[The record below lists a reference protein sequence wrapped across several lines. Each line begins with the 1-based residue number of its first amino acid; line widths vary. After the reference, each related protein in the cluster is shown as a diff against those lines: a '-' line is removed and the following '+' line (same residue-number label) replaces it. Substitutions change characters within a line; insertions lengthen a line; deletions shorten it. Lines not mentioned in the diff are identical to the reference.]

1 MRMTCYKMPLLF
13 SRLFESGD
21 LLQCNVEDSIDRNLE
36 LIITTC
42 PGEHKFDPGYG
53 CNIWDLDFEN
63 VISVQRWE
71 NDFIAFISQ
80 AIKKYEPRIIE
91 TETKVNFL
99 DVKNQHEFSGAISIR
114 KRADIHIFAE
124 IINTGKK
131 CCFFYS
137 LYLGPLTSD

>member
-1 MRMTCYKMPLLF
+1 MACYRIPLLF

-21 LLQCNVEDSIDRNLE
+21 LMQCNEEESIDRNLE

-42 PGEHKFDPGYG
+42 PGEHKFDPNYG

-63 VISVQRWE
+63 VVSVQRWE
-71 NDFIAFISQ
+71 SEFIHFITD
-80 AIKKYEPRIIE
+80 AIINYEPRIREI
-91 TETKVNFL
+91 ETKVHFL

-114 KRADIHIFAE
+114 KRVDIRIYSE
-124 IINTGKK
+124 IVSSGKK

>member
-1 MRMTCYKMPLLF
+1 MACYKIPLLF
-13 SRLFESGD
+13 SRLFESSD
-21 LLQCNVEDSIDRNLE
+21 LLQCNEEESIDRNLE

-42 PGEHKFDPGYG
+42 PGEHKFDPDYG
-53 CNIWDLDFEN
+53 CDIWDLDFEN

-71 NDFIAFISQ
+71 SEFIHFINE
-80 AIKKYEPRIIE
+80 AIIKYEPRIREI
-91 TETKVNFL
+91 ETKVHFL

-114 KRADIHIFAE
+114 KRVDIRIYSE
-124 IINTGKK
+124 IVSSGKK